1 MPSGNNYQP
10 VSYDQ
15 AVIKLELTDSD
26 KASLDDILDLKIAN
40 MQGNEIP
47 VRDFVTVTR
56 GIKQKNIYRKN
67 QKEAVYILA
76 DMAGQVRKSFLCN
89 FKYFRLFEKHQAP
102 RGFSLKE
109 ECSHQP
115 EMQDNY
121 SLKWDGEWQITFEV
135 FRDPGIAF
143 AVVILLI

>member
-10 VSYDQ
+10 VSYGQ

-67 QKEAVYILA
+67 QKEVVYILA
-76 DMAGQVRKSFLCN
+76 DMAGKLESPSYAISNISDCLKNIRLREG
-89 FKYFRLFEKHQAP
+89 FR
-102 RGFSLKE
+102 
-109 ECSHQP
+109 
-115 EMQDNY
+115 
-121 SLKWDGEWQITFEV
+121 
-135 FRDPGIAF
+135 
-143 AVVILLI
+143 

>member
-15 AVIKLELTDSD
+15 AGIKLELTDSD

-47 VRDFVTVTR
+47 ARDLVTVTR

-67 QKEAVYILA
+67 QKEVVYILV
-76 DMAGQVRKSFLCN
+76 DMVGKLESPSYAISNISDSLKN
-89 FKYFRLFEKHQAP
+89 IRLPK
-102 RGFSLKE
+102 GFSLKE
-109 ECSHQP
+109 QYTHQP

-135 FRDPGIAF
+135 FRDLGIAF